1 MEQRIFHGAIDPSDL
16 ARALVAEFNRGELR
30 AQEIGDRELTAV
42 QVVSRDRPS
51 AGGKTALT
59 ISLRQVEDGVA
70 VQIGQQA
77 WYGLA
82 ASLGQTLL
90 ETVINPWNLL
100 HRLDDFAQDVENLQ
114 LAERAWD
121 IIENTANAQGATF
134 ELSERLRRL
143 VCEYCHRKPVV
154 KPCVACAPL
163 KISNRHLSNCG
174 FVVKNPRPSALT
186 AASVYNPNPVTFTVC
201 PAQPLFIWIY
211 APNRIIVIIE

>member
-1 MEQRIFHGAIDPSDL
+1 MEQRIFHGEIKPSDL

-30 AQEIGDRELTAV
+30 AQQFGDGELTAV
-42 QVVSRDRPS
+42 QVASRDRPS

-59 ISLRQVEDGVA
+59 ITLRPLEDGVA

-90 ETVINPWNLL
+90 ETVINPWNLI
-100 HRLDDFAQDVENLQ
+100 HRLDDLAQDVENLQ

-143 VCEYCHRKPVV
+143 MCEYCHAANPVGE
-154 KPCVACAPL
+154 PNCVACGAPL
-163 KISNRHLSNCG
+163 GKVQPRTCRNCG
-174 FVVKNPRPSALT
+174 FVVR
-186 AASVYNPNPVTFTVC
+186 ASDTICPNC
-201 PAQPLFIWIY
+201 KQRL
-211 APNRIIVIIE
+211 

>member
-16 ARALVAEFNRGELR
+16 AHALVAEFNRGELR

-100 HRLDDFAQDVENLQ
+100 HRLDGFAQDVENLQ

-143 VCEYCHRKPVV
+143 VCEYCHAANPVGETS
-154 KPCVACAPL
+154 CVACGAPL
-163 KISNRHLSNCG
+163 GDIQPRTCSNCG
-174 FVVKNPRPSALT
+174 FVVKTSET
-186 AASVYNPNPVTFTVC
+186 ICPNC
-201 PAQPLFIWIY
+201 HQRL
-211 APNRIIVIIE
+211 